1 MTFFLYMLVYYSL
14 FLAFDESLL
23 SSCQALMTTSCD
35 PELRF
40 YIPPRFQTPT
50 PLVAYIY
57 ISASSLG

>member
-1 MTFFLYMLVYYSL
+1 MKFFLYMLVYSL
-14 FLAFDESLL
+14 FLALDESLL

-50 PLVAYIY
+50 PLVT
-57 ISASSLG
+57 